1 MVESK
6 KELHQGYSPENY
18 TNVLRKTILQNMCA
32 NKSSRTKVFRK
43 KVVLK
48 NFPKFAGKHL
58 CQSLF
63 FYKVPS
69 LSLQLYQKRDSGTAA
84 IL

>member
-48 NFPKFAGKHL
+48 NFAKFAGKHL

-69 LSLQLYQKRDSGTAA
+69 LNLQLYQKRDSGTAA